1 MKIEAVLHMLALVLA
16 MAALGM
22 HAASRLL
29 FPEAGMAG
37 SIPVWPLL
45 LCTAMLY
52 GRRAKPHAGNERPM
66 NHNQL
71 K

>member
-1 MKIEAVLHMLALVLA
+1 MKIETLLYTLALVLA
-16 MAALGM
+16 TAALGL

-29 FPEAGMAG
+29 FPETGTTG
-37 SIPVWPLL
+37 SIPVWLLL

>member
-1 MKIEAVLHMLALVLA
+1 MKIETVLYTLALVLA
-16 MAALGM
+16 TAALGL

-29 FPEAGMAG
+29 FPETGTTG
-37 SIPVWPLL
+37 SIPVWLLL
-45 LCTAMLY
+45 LCAGTLY
-52 GRRAKPHAGNERPM
+52 GRRAIPEAESERPM